1 MTSRFHIIMPFELK
15 TRMKKAIPLGLR
27 SDFTRS
33 AIEMAVDAIEEH
45 GPAFLGLML
54 AGEVVFRPN
63 PKIKEPGQNLT
74 PPVDEE
80 RAASS

>member
-1 MTSRFHIIMPFELK
+1 MSRFHIIMPFELK

-27 SDFTRS
+27 SDFSRT
-33 AIEMAVDAIEEH
+33 AIEMAVEAIEEH

-63 PKIKEPGQNLT
+63 PKKEAGQILT
-74 PPVDEE
+74 AQVDEK
-80 RAASS
+80 RTASS

>member
-1 MTSRFHIIMPFELK
+1 MNSRFHIIMPFELK
-15 TRMKKAIPLGLR
+15 NRMKKAIPLGLR

-63 PKIKEPGQNLT
+63 PKINQEAGQNLT
-74 PPVDEE
+74 PPGKE
-80 RAASS
+80 A

>member
-1 MTSRFHIIMPFELK
+1 MSRFHIIMPFELK

-27 SDFTRS
+27 SDFSRT
-33 AIEMAVDAIEEH
+33 AIEMAVSAIEEH

-63 PKIKEPGQNLT
+63 PKKEAGQNLT
-74 PPVDEE
+74 TPGDTHG
-80 RAASS
+80 

>member
-1 MTSRFHIIMPFELK
+1 MSRFHIIMPFELK
-15 TRMKKAIPLGLR
+15 NRMKKAIPLGLR
-27 SDFTRS
+27 SDFSRT

-63 PKIKEPGQNLT
+63 PKIKEAGQNLT
-74 PPVDEE
+74 SQVGE
-80 RAASS
+80 

>member
-1 MTSRFHIIMPFELK
+1 MNSRFHIIMPFELK
-15 TRMKKAIPLGLR
+15 NRMKKAIPLGLR

-33 AIEMAVDAIEEH
+33 AIEMAVEAIEEH

-63 PKIKEPGQNLT
+63 PKKEAGQNLT
-74 PPVDEE
+74 KPEE
-80 RAASS
+80 RV

>member
-1 MTSRFHIIMPFELK
+1 MSSRLHITMPFELK
-15 TRMKKAIPLGLR
+15 ARMKKYIPLGLR
-27 SDFTRS
+27 SSFSQT

-63 PKIKEPGQNLT
+63 PKKEAGQNLT
-74 PPVDEE
+74 KSVDEK
-80 RAASS
+80 RTTAS